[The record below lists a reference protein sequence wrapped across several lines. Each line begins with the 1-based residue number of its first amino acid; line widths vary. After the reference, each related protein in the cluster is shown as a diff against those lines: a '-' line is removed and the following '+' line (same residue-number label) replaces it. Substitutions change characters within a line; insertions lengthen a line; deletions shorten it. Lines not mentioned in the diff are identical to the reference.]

1 MLMWLKLCDFKSCF
15 LVGFY
20 GHVAVIYNILT
31 WYIKTYTY
39 MFYKIFFQAE
49 VNEER
54 LSYIHH
60 CYIGLKVQG
69 RYCVMAAESES

>member
-1 MLMWLKLCDFKSCF
+1 
-15 LVGFY
+15 
-20 GHVAVIYNILT
+20 
-31 WYIKTYTY
+31 
-39 MFYKIFFQAE
+39 MFYKIFFQAK